1 MFGRELT
8 EQVRSDSR
16 VTDKMTPLL
25 VDKCIEAVEANGGS
39 ISEHLTISS

>member
-8 EQVRSDSR
+8 EQVRADSK

-25 VDKCIEAVEANGGS
+25 VEKCIEAVEANGGS